1 MEWISVEDRTPP
13 EGKLVLL
20 NGNDGVF
27 RGYRCGDNESW
38 QCSPIGSYAGDG
50 CVFGITH
57 WMDLPAPPE
66 VKKKMISGSVSFNFS
81 VDEKYLLILDKLSSQ
96 KITNLEVINSISR
109 FLNLDG
115 EFELST
121 NYFHVKLLSPED

>member
-1 MEWISVEDRTPP
+1 MEWISVKDKTPP
-13 EGKLVLL
+13 HGFIGFVFTGRQVLQSVIYDELKNEWYHPLTGKI
-20 NGNDGVF
+20 N
-27 RGYRCGDNESW
+27 
-38 QCSPIGSYAGDG
+38 
-50 CVFGITH
+50 ITH
-57 WMDLPAPPE
+57 WMALPAPPE

-81 VDEKYLLILDKLSSQ
+81 VDEKYLPILDKLSSQ